1 MRPVPANSTQADRTQ
16 SAQTAPLLSVQD
28 VTHVYAKGD
37 GRTVLD
43 HVNLD
48 VAANDLVAIVGESGC
63 GKTTL
68 GKVAAGLVKPARG
81 QVVFAGRD
89 IWSLSAREHK
99 AWRPSVQLIH
109 QDPYSS
115 LNPGLTIGTVLSA
128 GLLRNK
134 LCSRREVKERV
145 LEVLRQVGLDDTA
158 EFMHRYP
165 HQLSGGQRQR
175 VAVARALS
183 LNPRLIVADEV
194 TSMLDVSM
202 RVAILD
208 LLLSFRAERA
218 VSYVFIS
225 HDFGVVR
232 YFAQGG
238 RVVVMFY
245 GVVVEEGPTEDVI
258 QHPRHPYT
266 WLLLQSLPVPDPSKA
281 RRGRRSQ
288 LELEE
293 PVEGVASR
301 GCVFSN
307 RCPFADAKCH
317 ESRPALV
324 ERGQQHYVACYF
336 PERVPVAND
345 PTKGGEQDGKAGG
358 PGTGAG
364 RAHDAHHVVASQIGR
379 AIGS

>member
-1 MRPVPANSTQADRTQ
+1 
-16 SAQTAPLLSVQD
+16 LLAVRD
-28 VTHVYAKGD
+28 VTHVYARGD

-43 HVNLD
+43 HVSLD
-48 VAANDLVAIVGESGC
+48 VAANDIVAVVGESGC

-68 GKVAAGLVKPARG
+68 GKVAAGLIRPARG
-81 QVVFAGRD
+81 HVVFDGRD
-89 IWSLSAREHK
+89 VWSFPAREYK

-115 LNPGLTIGTVLSA
+115 LNPGLTIGAVLTS

-134 LCSRREVKERV
+134 LSNRHEVQERV
-145 LEVLRQVGLDDTA
+145 LSVLRQVGLDDTP

-175 VAVARALS
+175 VAVARTLS
-183 LNPRLIVADEV
+183 LGPRLIVADEV

-218 VSYVFIS
+218 VAYVFIS

-245 GVVVEEGPTEDVI
+245 GVVVEEGPTEEVI
-258 QHPRHPYT
+258 RSPRHPYT
-266 WLLLQSLPVPDPSKA
+266 WLLLQSLPVPDPAKA
-281 RRGRRSQ
+281 VRGRRK
-288 LELEE
+288 ELAE
-293 PVEGVASR
+293 PVEGAASR

-307 RCPFADAKCH
+307 RCPFADVKCH
-317 ESRPALV
+317 ESRPALA
-324 ERGQQHYVACYF
+324 ERGEQHYVACYF
-336 PERVPVAND
+336 PERVPLDND
-345 PTKGGEQDGKAGG
+345 AQKGGEQDGKAGS
-358 PGTGAG
+358 PGAG
-364 RAHDAHHVVASQIGR
+364 AGGAHAAHHVVAGPLGR
-379 AIGS
+379 AIAG

>member
-1 MRPVPANSTQADRTQ
+1 MSGDEPAGDPSG
-16 SAQTAPLLSVQD
+16 SAGCLLEVKD
-28 VTHVYAKGD
+28 VSHVYAKGD

-43 HVNLD
+43 HVSLN
-48 VAANDLVAIVGESGC
+48 VAANDLVAVVGESGC

-68 GKVAAGLVKPARG
+68 GKVAAGLVKPSRG
-81 QVVFAGRD
+81 KVLFGGKD
-89 IWSLSAREHK
+89 IWSLSGREHR

-115 LNPGLTIGTVLSA
+115 LNPGLTIGTVLTS

-134 LCSRREVKERV
+134 LSRRGDVQERV
-145 LEVLRQVGLDDTA
+145 LSVLRQVGLDDTP

-183 LNPRLIVADEV
+183 LGPRLIVADEV

-208 LLLSFRAERA
+208 LLLSFRAERS

-232 YFAQGG
+232 YFAQDG

-245 GVVVEEGPTEDVI
+245 GVVVEEGPTEEVI
-258 QHPRHPYT
+258 RSPRHPYT

-281 RRGRRSQ
+281 TRGRRK
-288 LELEE
+288 ELRES
-293 PVEGVASR
+293 VEGTASS
-301 GCVFSN
+301 GCVFSS
-307 RCPFADAKCH
+307 RCPFAEAKCR
-317 ESRPALV
+317 EARPPLLG
-324 ERGQQHYVACYF
+324 RGEQHYVACYF
-336 PERVPVAND
+336 PERVPDGGEALR
-345 PTKGGEQDGKAGG
+345 GGEQDGKAGG
-358 PGTGAG
+358 PGTGSS
-364 RAHDAHHVVASQIGR
+364 RAHDADHVVTSPLGR